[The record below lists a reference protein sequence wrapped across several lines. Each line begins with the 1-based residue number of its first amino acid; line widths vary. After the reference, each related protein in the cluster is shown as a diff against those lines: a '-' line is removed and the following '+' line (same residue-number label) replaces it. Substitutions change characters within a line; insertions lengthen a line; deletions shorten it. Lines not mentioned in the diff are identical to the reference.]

1 MGKMLIVN
9 APWIFSAVWGL
20 IKGFLDIN
28 VQKKIHILG
37 GPKQVDVLAA
47 RMGIEN
53 VPRYNNTMADA
64 QTIVCIVI
72 YVIQLSCILKLFLLL
87 LLFLLG
93 VLRAACVLCS
103 GRYLGGQN
111 DCQVSTASGEITEW
125 HELMDRHIASFE
137 GSEPLERYNYMVH

>member
-64 QTIVCIVI
+64 QTIVCA
-72 YVIQLSCILKLFLLL
+72 LSYMSYNLVVSSSCSCYSCYSYLACC
-87 LLFLLG
+87 
-93 VLRAACVLCS
+93 VLRVCCVLAGTSAGKTTAKCPRRQGRSPS
-103 GRYLGGQN
+103 GTN
-111 DCQVSTASGEITEW
+111 
-125 HELMDRHIASFE
+125 
-137 GSEPLERYNYMVH
+137 